1 MTREMDYGEI
11 ALGVECA
18 LPAGKL
24 PARRISRA
32 RHCISWLIA
41 ALRRWA

>member
-1 MTREMDYGEI
+1 MKYGEV

-18 LPAGKL
+18 LPRGCL
-24 PARRISRA
+24 PARQRGRV
-32 RHCISWLIA
+32 RRLVTWLIA

>member
-1 MTREMDYGEI
+1 MTSGIRYGNV

-18 LPAGKL
+18 LPA
-24 PARRISRA
+24 ATRRSSRA
-32 RHCISWLIA
+32 RRLINWLIA

>member
-1 MTREMDYGEI
+1 MNYGDI

-18 LPAGKL
+18 LPAATR
-24 PARRISRA
+24 PHRRSSFTRVRRLLA
-32 RHCISWLIA
+32 SLAA